1 MNGALGVGQ
10 KTAEA
15 IRQGRLYDRVYVEEG
30 GEVPFFQV
38 VYILLFSGLWSSTSG
53 FVHHLD
59 GCLA

>member
-30 GEVPFFQV
+30 GKFLSFK
-38 VYILLFSGLWSSTSG
+38 LSTSYCFLG
-53 FVHHLD
+53 YGVAP
-59 GCLA
+59 LALCTI